1 MEQPVNIEQPGDV
14 EEGEE
19 ALTATAVR
27 GYAEE
32 VAILAAGE
40 DQDGSTVRA

>member
-1 MEQPVNIEQPGDV
+1 MEQLVNMEKPGDV

-19 ALTATAVR
+19 DPAATAAR
-27 GYAEE
+27 GY

-40 DQDGSTVRA
+40 DQDGSTVRAW